1 MERPVRGNM
10 LARRKTQRG
19 KVDKKGW
26 RGETMGMTSCVEQ
39 GWFAVE
45 NAGGP
50 QRDVRL
56 GRDQRGWLAVGSVGQ
71 RPRGDCRRE
80 QAAAHLV
87 CHLLGPVGAVLGLS
101 CNRLGVSVKGPSGA
115 ISGFP
120 WDCSVFVSQAL

>member
-1 MERPVRGNM
+1 MERPVRRKICNGGKHRGPRLTGN
-10 LARRKTQRG
+10 AGAEKRTNT
-19 KVDKKGW
+19 KGY
-26 RGETMGMTSCVEQ
+26 VEQ
-39 GWFAVE
+39 GWFAVVRR
-45 NAGGP
+45 GWP

-120 WDCSVFVSQAL
+120 WDCSVFSQAL